1 MSVQPQRVALPGPT
15 SVSRLCKFPI
25 EGAVRWMAHPA
36 AEFFSG
42 CSFRFRCPGKT
53 REPACI
59 QRGKSE
65 PCFPRNTG
73 QMLQLQRQHRA
84 VVRIRKKHEQEWC
97 PDTVRNVFRDSA
109 RKEPQ
114 PFIVAYRGY
123 APAFCD
129 IDRIRKCDSLR
140 LHSRASARHGSWS
153 SLRSHEKVSSC
164 EPPFFPWFGIQ
175 IDGVS
180 SMELRFL
187 TCKTAIR

>member
-1 MSVQPQRVALPGPT
+1 
-15 SVSRLCKFPI
+15 
-25 EGAVRWMAHPA
+25 
-36 AEFFSG
+36 
-42 CSFRFRCPGKT
+42 
-53 REPACI
+53 
-59 QRGKSE
+59 
-65 PCFPRNTG
+65 
-73 QMLQLQRQHRA
+73 MLQLQRQHRA

-109 RKEPQ
+109 RKERQ

-187 TCKTAIR
+187 TCRQRFGSYVLVQILPSHYNNKQMLAPARHQLFVRMLGSRQDGAG